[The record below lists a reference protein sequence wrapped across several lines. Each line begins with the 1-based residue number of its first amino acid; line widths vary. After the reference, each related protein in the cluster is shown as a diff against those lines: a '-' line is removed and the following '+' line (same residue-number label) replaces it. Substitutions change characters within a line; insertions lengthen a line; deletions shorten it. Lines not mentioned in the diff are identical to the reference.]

1 MFLIKNAGNVPSSNR
16 NRTSLFLRQ
25 IVVEKEKMQEN
36 TIKGTLTELQCQK
49 DFIQRNILVSQPIVQ
64 DSRYDFI
71 IDLEG
76 KLYKIQCKSSSLS
89 ADEKF
94 ISLKTQST
102 NIRTMKS
109 TYYTKDEIDFF
120 YTCHQG
126 VSYLIPVENAGK
138 GETRLRFSSNQPNN
152 PNIRWAKNYEIDL
165 MLQKIKKE
173 VNN

>member
-1 MFLIKNAGNVPSSNR
+1 M
-16 NRTSLFLRQ
+16 
-25 IVVEKEKMQEN
+25 
-36 TIKGTLTELQCQK
+36 
-49 DFIQRNILVSQPIVQ
+49 Q

-165 MLQKIKKE
+165 MLQKIKEE